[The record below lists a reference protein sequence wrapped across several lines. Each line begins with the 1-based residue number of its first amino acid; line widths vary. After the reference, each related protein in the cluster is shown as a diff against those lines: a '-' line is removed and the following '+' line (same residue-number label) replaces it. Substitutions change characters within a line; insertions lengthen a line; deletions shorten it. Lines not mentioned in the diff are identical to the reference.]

1 LVEFTIL
8 CLLLELFLK
17 SLILLLDAH
26 ADTNTYKQQYGSN
39 NHDNND
45 RVNTACGWSFI
56 NYNLG
61 GLVDGNIL
69 IVTIEADATSI
80 RDVQLHVVTLQEV
93 VSQNVSS
100 F

>member
-26 ADTNTYKQQYGSN
+26 ADTNTYKQQNCCN

-45 RVNTACGWSFI
+45 GVHTACGWGFI

-61 GLVDGNIL
+61 GLVDANVL
-69 IVTIEADATSI
+69 IFTIEADATAV